1 MSKRRK
7 RLHDLLLT
15 LINKDS
21 EFEFIEEDSSD
32 LTSSYSEK
40 DTLNLSR
47 VIEKNRKIIKRYQA
61 IVRTAVTLDALMDSE
76 MKKITKSN
84 KNIFLKKILPLLLLL
99 SFIFNPLK
107 VSAEVAETEIN
118 GEFMNASSEFLR
130 DLDFE
135 TWQLV
140 AYNQIFEDKLI
151 LRVIGYPEILG
162 IDHPTDL
169 RVESGR
175 KQWLLDDKTLLNVE
189 LANDGRQAAAE
200 FDLDEL
206 IKNLDKNRPLRL
218 SLSGVFSEL
227 PVPPFVVK
235 EWRSIN

>member
-1 MSKRRK
+1 
-7 RLHDLLLT
+7 
-15 LINKDS
+15 
-21 EFEFIEEDSSD
+21 
-32 LTSSYSEK
+32 
-40 DTLNLSR
+40 
-47 VIEKNRKIIKRYQA
+47 
-61 IVRTAVTLDALMDSE
+61 

-84 KNIFLKKILPLLLLL
+84 KNIFLKGVLPLFLLLYL
-99 SFIFNPLK
+99 IFSPFK
-107 VSAEVAETEIN
+107 VYAEIAETEIN
-118 GEFMNASSEFLR
+118 GEFLNASSEFLR

-140 AYNQIFEDKLI
+140 AYNSPLFEGKLI
-151 LRVIGYPEILG
+151 LRVIGYPGNLR

-175 KQWLLDDKTLLNVE
+175 KQWFLDDKTLLNVE

-206 IKNLDKNRPLRL
+206 ITNLDKNRPLRL

-235 EWRSIN
+235 EWRSLN

>member
-1 MSKRRK
+1 
-7 RLHDLLLT
+7 
-15 LINKDS
+15 
-21 EFEFIEEDSSD
+21 
-32 LTSSYSEK
+32 
-40 DTLNLSR
+40 
-47 VIEKNRKIIKRYQA
+47 
-61 IVRTAVTLDALMDSE
+61 

-84 KNIFLKKILPLLLLL
+84 KNIFFKKIFPLLLLL

-118 GEFMNASSEFLR
+118 GELINASSEFLR

-140 AYNQIFEDKLI
+140 AYKSPFFEDKLI
-151 LRVIGYPEILG
+151 LRVIGYPGNLR

-218 SLSGVFSEL
+218 SLSCLLYTSPSPRDRG
-227 PVPPFVVK
+227 
-235 EWRSIN
+235 